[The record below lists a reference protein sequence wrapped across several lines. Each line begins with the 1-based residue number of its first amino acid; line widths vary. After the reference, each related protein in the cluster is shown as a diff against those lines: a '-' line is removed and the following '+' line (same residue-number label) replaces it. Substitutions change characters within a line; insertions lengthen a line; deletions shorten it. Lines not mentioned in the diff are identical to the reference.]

1 MSTTQV
7 NVPIFPEESKLT
19 GKDSWSRFKAA
30 GELTAQLR
38 GYTGYLDGTIVKPAS
53 SLYSTAAGSV
63 YPAVTATPAYSMTPY
78 PKEWYMRDRFVA
90 ATINLNTID
99 ATGLGIDLTKS
110 AADIWKDLTEK

>member
-1 MSTTQV
+1 TSQV

-30 GELTAQLR
+30 IELTAQLR
-38 GYTGYLDGTIVKPAS
+38 GYTGYLDGTIIKPAS

-63 YPAVTATPAYSMTPY
+63 YPAVTPTPAYSMNPY
-78 PKEWYMRDRFVA
+78 PKEWYMCDHFVA

-99 ATGLGIDLTKS
+99 ATGLGIDLAKS
-110 AADIWKDLTEK
+110 ATNIWKDLTEK